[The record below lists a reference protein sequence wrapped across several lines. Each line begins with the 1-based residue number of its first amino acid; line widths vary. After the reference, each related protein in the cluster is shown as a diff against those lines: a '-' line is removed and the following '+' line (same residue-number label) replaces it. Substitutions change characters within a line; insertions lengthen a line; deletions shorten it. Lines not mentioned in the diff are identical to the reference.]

1 MSHETVPMGNQ
12 PIERPLSLA
21 VVGAGLVGK
30 RHVAAIAETADAVL
44 ACIVDPSEDAR
55 VYAEETGAPW
65 YPNLAA
71 MIGEEG
77 PDGVILATPN
87 QLHVEH
93 GLECVAAG
101 IPMLVEKPIA
111 DDVASARQLVEAAE
125 RADVAILVGHHRR
138 HNPLIQAAR
147 QSLASGAIGTV
158 VAVHGMFWVYKPD
171 DYFDVEW
178 RRRPGAGPAFINLIH
193 DIDLLRHLCGE
204 ILWLQALE
212 SNAVRGN
219 QVEDSAAILV
229 RFQNGA
235 LGTINL
241 SDTIVSPWSWE
252 LTAGENP
259 AYSPTGESCY
269 WIGGTHGS
277 LELPNARLWRNR
289 GTRSW
294 WEPIDPEPL
303 RVDHED
309 PLVRQARHFCRVI
322 KGREQPLVSGREG
335 LKTLQ
340 VVEAVKRSARTGK
353 PVTLSR

>member
-1 MSHETVPMGNQ
+1 MGNG
-12 PIERPLSLA
+12 PIERPISLA

-30 RHVAAIAETADAVL
+30 RHVAAIAETAGAVL
-44 ACIVDPSEDAR
+44 DCIVDPIDDAR
-55 VYAEETGAPW
+55 VYAKETGAAW

-71 MIGEEG
+71 MIGERQ

-87 QLHVEH
+87 QLHVEN

-125 RADVAILVGHHRR
+125 KAGVAILVGHHRR

-147 QSLASGAIGTV
+147 QTLASGAIGTI
-158 VAVHGMFWVYKPD
+158 VAVHAMFWVFKTD
-171 DYFDVEW
+171 DYFNNEW
-178 RRRPGAGPAFINLIH
+178 RRRPRARPVFINLIH

-219 QVEDSAAILV
+219 PVEDSTAILV

-235 LGTINL
+235 LGTINV

-259 AYSPTGESCY
+259 AYSPTDEACY
-269 WIGGTHGS
+269 WVGGTHGS
-277 LELPNARLWRNR
+277 LELPNARLWRNQGR
-289 GTRSW
+289 RSW
-294 WEPIDPEPL
+294 WEPISAEPL
-303 RVDHED
+303 QVDPED
-309 PLVRQARHFCRVI
+309 PLVRQVRHFCHVI
-322 KGREQPLVSGREG
+322 QGREQPLVPGWEG

-340 VVEAVKRSARTGK
+340 VVEAVKSSARTGK
-353 PVTLSR
+353 AVTLGC